1 MSLVGVAQYYYDHN
15 RECRGC
21 SDREENNLSRY
32 ILAFQVAD
40 ELLRRYEFDWSISKY
55 EILLNSR
62 DFIHE
67 IRIGFN
73 SGLLATAL
81 TEIDLLEKFNPFSGI
96 KGLTDF
102 ICQEIELEQRSAYRD
117 PGYVFDL
124 MAKLVQIFHARCN
137 LRIIPGDLVGT
148 KEWEISIGDD
158 EAKGWL
164 NEKGIARNRFGQ
176 VIDTKKWMGLRS
188 EKAATYLFGFNSFC
202 QNFRSPAL

>member
-1 MSLVGVAQYYYDHN
+1 MSLVGVAQYNYDEN

-40 ELLRRYEFDWSISKY
+40 ELLRRYEYHWSISRD
-55 EILLNSR
+55 EITLNSC
-62 DFIHE
+62 DFNNE

-73 SGLLATAL
+73 SGLLRTAS
-81 TEIDLLEKFNPFSGI
+81 TEIDLLENYDSFAGV

-102 ICQEIELEQRSAYRD
+102 ICEQLELEQRSGDREIS
-117 PGYVFDL
+117 YVFDL
-124 MAKLVQIFHARCN
+124 LTKLVQIFHARCN
-137 LRIIPGDLVGT
+137 LRIIPGDFVGT
-148 KEWEISIGDD
+148 REWEISIGDD

-176 VIDTKKWMGLRS
+176 VIDTKNWRGLRT